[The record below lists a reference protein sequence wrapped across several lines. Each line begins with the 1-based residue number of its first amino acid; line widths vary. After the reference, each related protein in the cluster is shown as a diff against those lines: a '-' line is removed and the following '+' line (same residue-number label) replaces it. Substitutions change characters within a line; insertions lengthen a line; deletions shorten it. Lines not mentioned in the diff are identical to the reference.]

1 MGEIMGRVTRSYAL
15 FTASFKVLRAH
26 KGLTWFTVLAGVAAL
41 FVAGAFLTPAFFASH
56 AEITDHGRLTAG
68 SWVLVAAFYL
78 VSAFVTIFF
87 NAALISQAD
96 VALRGG
102 TPAVGAGLAAAAHRW
117 PALLGWAGVS
127 ATVSLVLRTVEERL
141 GFLGSIVSGLVG
153 LAWRLTTFL
162 VLPVVVLEG
171 AGVKAGVKR
180 SVELFRRTWGEN
192 AAGGF
197 GLSLIGVGLAM
208 AGYVVL
214 LVAGLLLGGTA
225 TLFVCAALAVGWTV
239 LVAVFTTT
247 LSGIYQTALY
257 RYAADGVV
265 PGEFASVDFADAFRA
280 R

>member
-1 MGEIMGRVTRSYAL
+1 MGRLARSYAL
-15 FTASFKVLRAH
+15 FVASLRVLRAH
-26 KGLTWFTVLAGVAAL
+26 KGLAWFTVLAGVVGL
-41 FVAGAFLTPAFFASH
+41 VVAGAFLTPAFFLSH
-56 AEITDHGRLTAG
+56 VEITDHGRLTAG
-68 SWVLVAAFYL
+68 SWVLLAAFYL

-87 NAALISQAD
+87 NAGLISQAD

-102 TPAVGAGLAAAAHRW
+102 APAVGAGLAAAASRW
-117 PALLGWAGVS
+117 PALLGWAGIS

-141 GFLGSIVSGLVG
+141 GFLGSIVSNLVG

-162 VLPVVVLEG
+162 VLPVVMLEG
-171 AGVKAGVKR
+171 AGVKAGVRR

-192 AAGGF
+192 VAGGAGIGLVGF
-197 GLSLIGVGLAM
+197 LLSL
-208 AGYVVL
+208 AGYAVL
-214 LVAGLLLGGTA
+214 LLAGFLLGGTA
-225 TLFVCAALAVGWTV
+225 TLFVCLGLAFVWSV

-265 PGEFASVDFADAFRA
+265 PGEFASVDFAGAFRA

>member
-1 MGEIMGRVTRSYAL
+1 MGRVTRSYAL
-15 FTASFKVLRAH
+15 FVASFRVLRAH
-26 KGLTWFTVLAGVAAL
+26 KGLTWFTVLAGVAGL

-56 AEITDHGRLTAG
+56 VEITDHHRLTAG
-68 SWVLVAAFYL
+68 SWVLLAAFYV
-78 VSAFVTIFF
+78 VSAFVAVFF
-87 NAALISQAD
+87 NAALISQTD

-102 TPAVGAGLAAAAHRW
+102 TPGVGAGLAAAASRW

-127 ATVSLVLRTVEERL
+127 ATVSLVLRAVEERL

-162 VLPVVVLEG
+162 VLPIVMLEG

-192 AAGGF
+192 VVGTAGIGAAGVI
-197 GLSLIGVGLAM
+197 LSL

-214 LVAGLLLGGTA
+214 LLAGFLLGGTA
-225 TLFVCAALAVGWTV
+225 TLFVCVGLAVVWT
-239 LVAVFTTT
+239 LLIAVFTTT
-247 LSGIYQTALY
+247 LTGIYQTALY

-265 PGEFASVDFADAFRA
+265 PGEFASVDFAEAFRE

>member
-1 MGEIMGRVTRSYAL
+1 MDRLTRSYAL

-26 KGLTWFTVLAGVAAL
+26 KGLTWFTVLGGLAGL
-41 FVAGAFLTPAFFASH
+41 FVAGAFLTPAFFLSH
-56 AEITDHGRLTAG
+56 VEITGHGRLTAG
-68 SWVLVAAFYL
+68 SWVLLAAFYL
-78 VSAFVTIFF
+78 VSAFVAIFF

-102 TPAVGAGLAAAAHRW
+102 TPAVGAGLAAATRRW

-141 GFLGSIVSGLVG
+141 GFLGSVVSSLVG

-162 VLPVVVLEG
+162 VLPVVMLEG
-171 AGVKAGVKR
+171 AGVKVGVRR
-180 SVELFRRTWGEN
+180 SVEMFRRTWGEN
-192 AAGGF
+192 VTGGF
-197 GLSLIGVGLAM
+197 GLSLIGFALSM

-214 LVAGLLLGGTA
+214 LVAGFLLGGTA
-225 TLFVCAALAVGWTV
+225 TLFVCIGLAIVWSV
-239 LVAVFTTT
+239 LVAVFIAT
-247 LSGIYQTALY
+247 LSGIFQTALY

-265 PGEFASVDFADAFRA
+265 PGEFASIDFAEAFRT

>member
-1 MGEIMGRVTRSYAL
+1 MGRLSRSYAL
-15 FTASFKVLRAH
+15 FVASFRVLRAH
-26 KGLTWFTVLAGVAAL
+26 KSLTWFTVLAGVAGL
-41 FVAGAFLTPAFFASH
+41 FVAGAFLTPAFFVSH
-56 AEITDHGRLTAG
+56 VEITDHHRLTAG
-68 SWVLVAAFYL
+68 SWVLLAAFYL

-102 TPAVGAGLAAAAHRW
+102 TPAVGAGLVAATQRW

-141 GFLGSIVSGLVG
+141 GFLGSIVSSLVG

-171 AGVKAGVKR
+171 AGVKAGVRR
-180 SVELFRRTWGEN
+180 SVELLRRTWGEN
-192 AAGGF
+192 ITGGV
-197 GLSLIGVGLAM
+197 GIGAIGVLLSL

-214 LVAGLLLGGTA
+214 LLAGFLLGGTA
-225 TLFVCAALAVGWTV
+225 TLFVCVGLAIVWSV
-239 LVAVFTTT
+239 LVAVFTST
-247 LSGIYQTALY
+247 LAGIYQTALY

-265 PGEFASVDFADAFRA
+265 PGAFASVDFAEAFRT

>member
-1 MGEIMGRVTRSYAL
+1 MGRLARSYAL
-15 FTASFKVLRAH
+15 FVASLRVLRAH
-26 KGLTWFTVLAGVAAL
+26 KGLAWFPVLAGIAGL
-41 FVAGAFLTPAFFASH
+41 LVAGAFLTPAFFASH
-56 AEITDHGRLTAG
+56 AEITGDGRITAT
-68 SWVLVAAFYL
+68 SWVLLGAFYL
-78 VSAFVTIFF
+78 VSAFVTVFF

-96 VALRGG
+96 VALRGDG
-102 TPAVGAGLAAAAHRW
+102 GVPGVGAGLAAASRRW
-117 PALLGWAGVS
+117 PSLLGWAGLT
-127 ATVSLVLRTVEERL
+127 ATVSLVLRTLEERL

-171 AGVKAGVKR
+171 AGVRDGVKR

-192 AAGGF
+192 VAGAAGLGAIGF
-197 GLSLIGVGLAM
+197 LLTL
-208 AGYVVL
+208 AGYVVFL
-214 LVAGLLLGGTA
+214 GGGFLLGGTA
-225 TLFVCAALAVGWTV
+225 TVFAAVGLAIVWTL

-265 PGEFASVDFADAFRA
+265 PGEFASVDFAGAFRA